1 MTLRLFFTTDV
12 HGSDR
17 CYRKFLNAA
26 KHYDAQAIILGG
38 DMTGKAVVPVV
49 KGAAGT
55 FSAEFSAHPR
65 EVTQEGLEELLQEIR
80 FNGLYPYLTDPDE
93 LETIHADPDGGP
105 KLFHRVIQQSLRDW
119 MALAEERLRPLGI
132 KVYISPG
139 NDDDPVVDEVLNESR
154 FVINPEERVVEVAPG
169 IPMLSFGFSNPTPW
183 NSPRELPEE
192 EIGRRLTALADQMP
206 EGYLT
211 IYNIHI
217 PPLDTPIDQA
227 AKLDANLKPVVEGG
241 QVAMIGV
248 GSSSVRDLIMSRQP
262 SLGLHGHVHEA
273 SGAIRLGRTIC
284 INPGSEYSDGVLR
297 GALITVDEKK
307 KKFSYQL
314 TMG

>member
-1 MTLRLFFTTDV
+1 MTLKIFFTTDV

-17 CYRKFLNAA
+17 CFRKFLNAA
-26 KHYDAQAIILGG
+26 KFYSAEAIILGG

-49 KGAAGT
+49 KGAGDKYV
-55 FSAEFSAHPR
+55 AEFSGRPKEA
-65 EVTQEGLEELLQEIR
+65 TQAELEDLLKEIR
-80 FNGLYPYLTDPDE
+80 FNGYYPYVTEPEE
-93 LETIHADPDGGP
+93 LESIHADPDGGAR
-105 KLFHRVIQQSLRDW
+105 LFHQVIQQSLREW
-119 MALAEERLRPLGI
+119 MALAEERLAPLGI

-139 NDDDPVVDEVLNESR
+139 NDDDPVVDDVLNESR
-154 FVINPEERVVEVAPG
+154 FVINPEEKVVEVAPG
-169 IPMLSFGFSNPTPW
+169 IPMLSFGYSNPTPW
-183 NSPRELPEE
+183 DSPRELPEA

-206 EGYLT
+206 EGYLS
-211 IYNIHI
+211 IYNIHV
-217 PPLDTPIDQA
+217 PPKDTPIDQA
-227 AKLDANLKPVVEGG
+227 AKLDASLKPVVEGG

-248 GSSSVRDLIMSRQP
+248 GSTSVRDLILQRQP

-273 SGAIRLGRTIC
+273 AGAIRLGKTIC
-284 INPGSEYSDGVLR
+284 LNPGSEYSDGVLR

>member
-1 MTLRLFFTTDV
+1 VTLKLFFTTDV

-17 CYRKFLNAA
+17 CFRKFLNAA

-183 NSPRELPEE
+183 DSPRELPEE

>member
-1 MTLRLFFTTDV
+1 VTLKLFFTTDV

-17 CYRKFLNAA
+17 CFRKFLNAA

-49 KGAAGT
+49 KGVSGT
-55 FSAEFSAHPR
+55 YTAEFSAHPR
-65 EVTQEGLEELLQEIR
+65 EVTQDGLEELLQEIR
-80 FNGLYPYLTDPDE
+80 FNGLYPYVTTPDE
-93 LETIHADPDGGP
+93 LDSIHADPDGGP
-105 KLFHRVIQQSLRDW
+105 KLFHKVIRQSLRDW
-119 MALAEERLRPLGI
+119 MALAEERLRQLGI
-132 KVYISPG
+132 QVYISPG
-139 NDDDPVVDEVLNESR
+139 NDDDPVVDEALNESS
-154 FVINPEERVVEVAPG
+154 FVINPEEKVVELAPG

-183 NSPRELPEE
+183 NSPRELPED
-192 EIGRRLTALADQMP
+192 EIGRRLTALADKMP

-211 IYNIHI
+211 IYNVHV
-217 PPLDTPIDQA
+217 PPKDTPIDQA

-273 SGAIRLGRTIC
+273 SGAIRLGKTIC